1 MFWPPFSISPDRK
14 GETSKRQGRKAQTSH
29 PLLSGCLLPTSGPVS
44 TWAAVTSETSATS
57 RDMRG
62 INFCGRGKQVCPSP
76 VAAELSKFFVRRG
89 LQSII
94 RWRWDSQGL
103 QAILHSLNS
112 TTTPPFHPRPGWF
125 VLSVF
130 ARNAGLCLLAG
141 DHEYGTATSSHF
153 EGVRKTNGL
162 IVLQGPSDRS

>member
-112 TTTPPFHPRPGWF
+112 TTTPPPP
-125 VLSVF
+125 STP
-130 ARNAGLCLLAG
+130 APAGLSCRCSLGMRGCVCSPETMNTVPPLQ
-141 DHEYGTATSSHF
+141 ATLKAS
-153 EGVRKTNGL
+153 GRQMV
-162 IVLQGPSDRS
+162 